1 MPLLSICECL
11 DSRLCVCVITFQC
24 FHSCWL
30 FFYKQ
35 CISVGPVHCSRDPQ
49 TSLFSAI
56 FSLKIGLM
64 ALFTQLNIILLQYFQ
79 FSVFSKI
86 NCIQTNPLYL
96 YFLLFYKP
104 LFLSYL
110 TYVDNFKKIF
120 IQYLWKYTNFKNKIN
135 YFITFP

>member
-1 MPLLSICECL
+1 MTLINFCYYFQFVSVWIHVCAYAFSLFSI
-11 DSRLCVCVITFQC
+11 F
-24 FHSCWL
+24 L
-30 FFYKQ
+30 FFFSFFFLAMVVDFF
-35 CISVGPVHCSRDPQ
+35 SVNSAYQWVPYCSRDPQ
-49 TSLFSAI
+49 SSLFSAI

-86 NCIQTNPLYL
+86 NCIQTNRLYL
-96 YFLLFYKP
+96 YFLLFYRL

-120 IQYLWKYTNFKNKIN
+120 IQFL
-135 YFITFP
+135 